1 MDALLEPFH
10 NYFKCAK
17 EIQEDKRQEGQ
28 DVIWLLVS
36 DSEDIRV
43 AAAQK
48 YPNLILTN
56 TKKGLVQHTVA
67 ISMYH

>member
-1 MDALLEPFH
+1 MVLPGVALQ
-10 NYFKCAK
+10 

-56 TKKGLVQHTVA
+56 TKKVRGN
-67 ISMYH
+67 